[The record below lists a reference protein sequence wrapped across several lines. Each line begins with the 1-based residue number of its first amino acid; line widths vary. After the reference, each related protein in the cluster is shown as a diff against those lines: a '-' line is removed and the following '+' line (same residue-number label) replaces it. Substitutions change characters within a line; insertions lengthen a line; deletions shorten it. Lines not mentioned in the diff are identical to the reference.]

1 VRALEL
7 VEAGVV
13 NGYFLVHAPRPPIE
27 TSIETAAQ
35 PAPSRGACPGVVE
48 AA

>member
-1 VRALEL
+1 VA
-7 VEAGVV
+7 

-27 TSIETAAQ
+27 TSIEAADQ
-35 PAPSRGACPGVVE
+35 LALNRRTCAGIVE